1 MNHRQWKKNFKKQHG
16 RNPYWFEDKRE
27 RQRRGSSAII
37 TGCYKGIGALYDGIQ
52 NAMPYLRE
60 GLNQFATAATKAA
73 NEVAKSFT
81 QVFDCFQLPEQDEMP
96 SRNEFL
102 QARMYCC
109 EPLMENAIVQITEPK
124 NTQEEKDGV

>member
-1 MNHRQWKKNFKKQHG
+1 M
-16 RNPYWFEDKRE
+16 EL
-27 RQRRGSSAII
+27 QRRESSAII
-37 TGCYKGIGALYDGIQ
+37 TGCYKGIGALYVGIQ

-60 GLNQFATAATKAA
+60 ELNQFATTATKAA

-81 QVFDCFQLPEQDEMP
+81 QVFDCFQLPELEKHPD
-96 SRNEFL
+96 RNEFL

-124 NTQEEKDGV
+124 NTQEEKYGV